1 MLQTTDIHIIFKGS
15 IGTLSEL
22 GMTWVS
28 SWIHEPDSKP
38 ILLYGDFWKEILDVL
53 TKNLH
58 IVNHET
64 DLFKVVTTPEEVLA
78 YLDKLG
84 ITEKNNGNSKLF

>member
-38 ILLYGDFWKEILDVL
+38 ILLYGDFWNEILNVL

-64 DLFKVVTTPEEVLA
+64 DLFKVVTTPEEVLE
-78 YLDKLG
+78 YLDRLG